1 MISVKKSKWIIGV
14 IIFIAFSICFYKLV
28 YFLYINTNCKNTV
41 TDCIIAVATIITM
54 LITGIGCCIAYI
66 QLQKINATDFS
77 RFLLELRESF
87 SDKRRWKTH
96 CAIRN
101 KTLKDL
107 DFLETHKA
115 EVNDYLGL
123 FEICEEMIER
133 KTIPVE
139 TFKNFYLYRLE
150 YMLSNTWVLK
160 KLLDD
165 DISYWP
171 KLFKLMKRFPEL
183 KEDYYETSEQILFWE
198 KIEDE

>member
-1 MISVKKSKWIIGV
+1 MKKSKWIIGV
-14 IIFIAFSICFYKLV
+14 ITLIVFSIYFYKLV
-28 YFLYINTNCKNTV
+28 YLLYINTNCKNTV
-41 TDCIIAVATIITM
+41 TDCIIAVASVITM
-54 LITGIGCCIAYI
+54 LITGMGCYIAYI

-87 SDKRRWKTH
+87 SEKRRWKTH

-101 KTLKDL
+101 KTQKDL
-107 DFLETHKA
+107 DYLENHKA
-115 EVNDYLGL
+115 EVNYYFGL

-171 KLFKLMKRFPEL
+171 KLYKLMKRFPEL
-183 KEDYYETSEQILFWE
+183 KKDYYETSEQILFWE